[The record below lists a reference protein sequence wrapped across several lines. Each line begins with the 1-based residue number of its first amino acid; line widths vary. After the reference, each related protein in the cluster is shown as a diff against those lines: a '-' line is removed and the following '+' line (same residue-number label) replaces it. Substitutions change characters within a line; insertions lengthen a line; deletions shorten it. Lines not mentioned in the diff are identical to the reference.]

1 MLLYEPLTTFVCV
14 VTWCLYV
21 QNPLHPTG
29 DDVRNTMHWL
39 QSAIHAGLLNFTVLF
54 RRTAQMQIYAS

>member
-39 QSAIHAGLLNFTVLF
+39 QSAIHAGLLNFSVV
-54 RRTAQMQIYAS
+54 